1 MVTIANRVSQ
11 KLGQIRFLHQIKEE
25 KLLYMLSTMVCN
37 SKNFFGAKNAQTEIC
52 ASRAHPFHHK
62 SDNRMP
68 CISQKATVQAVHIR
82 SIINLTIA
90 CRVSHRKATIILI
103 RCNF

>member
-68 CISQKATVQAVHIR
+68 CISQESNH
-82 SIINLTIA
+82 NLD
-90 CRVSHRKATIILI
+90 SMQFLRKYHAQTMQLYPH
-103 RCNF
+103 FMEE